1 MTEWHDMS
9 ALALGA
15 AIGAG
20 KIDPVELARHF
31 DARIASADPDKRVYL
46 ARTPERA
53 RAEALAA
60 RERQKRGLRLGPLD
74 GVPLSWKDLFDS
86 AGQATTFGSALLRD
100 RVPAKDALVLSR
112 ATEAGLVC
120 LGKTN
125 LTEFAFSGLGIN
137 TTFGTPAN
145 PRDPKV
151 ERCPGGSSSGAAASV
166 ARGLAPAAIGSDTG
180 GSVRVPAAWQGL
192 VGLKTTNGLIPTDGA
207 LALSTTYDTVG
218 PLTRDVAD
226 AAALFG
232 ILTER
237 PAPDLRGAT
246 LAGAR
251 LLVPKDYMWDG
262 AEPGVVRAVEAAID
276 RLARAGA
283 RIERG
288 AVPEYAEAIGI
299 ASYAANPVNVEA
311 YALWGEAIERR
322 PQDVYHQI
330 VDRMRM
336 GRDARAT
343 DAYKI
348 HAALADIARRYHAR
362 VAGFAAVLAPTTIGI
377 APPIAP
383 LVDDKQAYTKANLAA
398 LHNTRVGNLLGV
410 TALTL
415 PCGTSEGLPVGLML
429 MGPPLGEGQIL
440 RMAKATETLLRA

>member
-9 ALALGA
+9 ALALGT

-31 DARIASADPDKRVYL
+31 DRRIADADPKKHIYL

-53 RAEALAA
+53 GAEALAA
-60 RERQKRGLRLGPLD
+60 RERQKRGLRRGPLD
-74 GVPLSWKDLFDS
+74 GVPLSWKDLYDS
-86 AGQATTFGSALLRD
+86 AGTATTFGSALLRE
-100 RVPAKDALVLSR
+100 RVPTKDAVVLRR

-137 TTFGTPAN
+137 ATFGTPAN
-145 PRDPKV
+145 SSDAKI

-166 ARGLAPAAIGSDTG
+166 ARRLAPAAIGSDTG
-180 GSVRVPAAWQGL
+180 GSARVPASWQGL
-192 VGLKTTNGLIPTDGA
+192 VGLKTTNGLIPTEGA

-218 PLTRDVAD
+218 PLTQDVAD

-232 ILTER
+232 ILAER
-237 PAPDLRGAT
+237 AAPDLRGAS
-246 LAGAR
+246 LAGAA

-262 AEPGVVRAVEAAID
+262 VEPGVARAVEAAIE
-276 RLARAGA
+276 RLGRAGA
-283 RIERG
+283 RLER
-288 AVPEYAEAIGI
+288 AAIPEFAEAIGI

-322 PQDVYHQI
+322 PKDVYHQI

-336 GRDARAT
+336 GRDAKAI

-348 HAALADIARRYHAR
+348 HAALGDIARRYHAR
-362 VAGFAAVLAPTTIGI
+362 VAGYAAVLAPTVIGI
-377 APPIAP
+377 APAIAP
-383 LVDDKQAYTKANLAA
+383 LVDDKPAYTKANLAA

-410 TALTL
+410 TAVTL
-415 PCGTSEGLPVGLML
+415 PCGTSEGLPVGLMI

-440 RMAKATETLLRA
+440 RIAKAAETALVA